1 MPNGAG
7 AGAAGAVVSAGGDDV
22 PRDLGRLLAEGR
34 RLADAVL
41 GPLAAA
47 DPRAARLRALV
58 RELEERLGRHLA
70 AADLADAADDEDGAH
85 PPPGEIV
92 ELLVMGSRAPLRVT
106 AAVAD
111 AVWNTMFVKEP
122 TTFVD
127 VVLAEGG
134 VARIRPSAV
143 TGFRYH
149 PGTAPPEGGPPRRGR
164 G

>member
-1 MPNGAG
+1 
-7 AGAAGAVVSAGGDDV
+7 VSAGEDDA
-22 PRDLGRLLAEGR
+22 PRELRRLLAEGR

-58 RELEERLGRHLA
+58 RELEERLGRH
-70 AADLADAADDEDGAH
+70 AADLRDAADDEDGAH
-85 PPPGEIV
+85 PPATEIV
-92 ELLVMGSRAPLRVT
+92 ELLVMGSRTPLRVT

-149 PGTAPPEGGPPRRGR
+149 PGTAPPEGAPPRRGR
-164 G
+164 A